1 MFPEQPDYVISG
13 RRLDVICGQQ
23 DHMILALIHICPGL
37 RMTAG
42 KSLMFECVCVS
53 MYVCGSMRL
62 CTFEGMS
69 LRAHERECECL

>member
-42 KSLMFECVCVS
+42 KSLMFECVCQ
-53 MYVCGSMRL
+53 YVCVWKHASVYFRGHVTA
-62 CTFEGMS
+62 CT
-69 LRAHERECECL
+69 